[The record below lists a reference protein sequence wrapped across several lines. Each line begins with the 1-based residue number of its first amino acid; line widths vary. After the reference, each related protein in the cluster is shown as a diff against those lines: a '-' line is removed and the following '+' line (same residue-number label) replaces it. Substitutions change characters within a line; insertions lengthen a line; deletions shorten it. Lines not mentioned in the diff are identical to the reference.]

1 MIEAQDMLNS
11 AADFATTVGCRT
23 LDVFE
28 PEQGVRV
35 PTWVL
40 YPAHAAES
48 LEHFGPYPLAVA
60 SNVPIV
66 GSQLPLVVISHGTG
80 GFPFTHRDLAAHL
93 CRAGFVVALPEHTGN
108 SRTDNHLAHTA
119 ANLVNRPRQVRR
131 LLDAIF
137 ADPELGPRLA
147 PGEVFL
153 IGHSLGAYTALALA
167 GGHPTSFPHESP
179 DGQAQPVPVVA
190 DSRLR
195 ALVLL
200 APATPWFMRQGALA
214 DVDLPI
220 LMYTGGRDEL
230 APAAFHGAIV
240 LLGVRNPARVRH
252 RVVEEAGHFSFQSPF
267 PPELV
272 RPDFAPSQDPP
283 GIDRAALQP
292 LLADEITAFL
302 REQRAAGR

>member
-1 MIEAQDMLNS
+1 MFTP
-11 AADFATTVGCRT
+11 AADHAPTVGCRT

-40 YPAHAAES
+40 YPAHAQES
-48 LEHFGPYPLAVA
+48 IQHFGPYPLSVA
-60 SNVPIV
+60 SNVPVV

-80 GFPFTHRDLAAHL
+80 GFPFTYRDLAAHL

-108 SRTDNHLAHTA
+108 SRTDNSLAHTV
-119 ANLVNRPRQVRR
+119 ANLANRPRHIRR

-147 PGEVFL
+147 PGEVFM

-167 GGHPTSFPHESP
+167 GGRPTCFPHESA
-179 DGQAQPVPVVA
+179 DGQPQPIPVVA
-190 DSRLR
+190 DPRIR

-200 APATPWFMRQGALA
+200 APATPWFMRQGALS

-220 LMYTGGRDEL
+220 LMYTGGKDEL

-240 LLGVRNPARVRH
+240 LMGVRDPARVRH
-252 RVVEEAGHFSFQSPF
+252 RVVEDAGHFSFQSPF
-267 PPELV
+267 PPEMV
-272 RPDFAPSQDPP
+272 RPDFPPSQDPP
-283 GIDRAALQP
+283 GMDRAALQP
-292 LLADEITAFL
+292 LLCDEITTFL
-302 REQRAAGR
+302 QEQRTAGR